1 MKQIEAPP
9 IEDLGPLLIAP
20 LGFRQNS
27 IFYGFQFELDQLH
40 QGLSNEKK
48 RSIGSSAVILW
59 GPPGCGKTH
68 LAREYVWRHREDFPS
83 GIFWIDCK
91 SDEAVAKSFWDTA
104 QAAALLGA
112 AEHAEDD
119 KDWDAHTKYLE
130 AVRKWFESKE
140 GWLIVFDGVAFD
152 SDDEMQKFQKFIPD
166 HSGNSIIYTSV
177 DRNLSKSQR
186 LLLPS
191 AVKVAPLSVEDAR
204 LLLYKGLDIKDPTPT
219 QETKATELVKYLEC
233 MPLAIHATSHMLSAK
248 GKALEKYHIGSYP
261 SSKRLAEP
269 YAEIMQDLWENNH
282 HEAIHLINLLSFF
295 GHAVPVAMIQ
305 LGRNALCDF
314 NIQIRSLDREGS
326 TRRDLENTIATLIK
340 YGLVERTLQSYA
352 SSRRTVSLKT
362 QPSYTT
368 QGDSSPELTQNSVGE
383 SATRPESSLESLS
396 SRSRTSSIDIL
407 RVHTVVQGFCR
418 DEMRLKNK
426 ERFSVWLSA
435 AVKLFCLSYSTAHER
450 ITAAGGEGTFAQLLL
465 KSPKLTFLD
474 SQGLS
479 VTIASTKLTPPDCT
493 PIFRKTSILLPIMSR
508 KLATNYAKSFA

>member
-1 MKQIEAPP
+1 M
-9 IEDLGPLLIAP
+9 
-20 LGFRQNS
+20 
-27 IFYGFQFELDQLH
+27 
-40 QGLSNEKK
+40 
-48 RSIGSSAVILW
+48 W

-68 LAREYVWRHREDFPS
+68 LAREYVWRHRDNFPS

-91 SDEAVAKSFWDTA
+91 SDEAIAKSFWDTA

-119 KDWDAHTKYLE
+119 QDWDAHTKYLE
-130 AVRKWFESKE
+130 AVRKWFESRE

-152 SDDEMQKFQKFIPD
+152 SDDKIQRFQEFIPD

-177 DRNLSKSQR
+177 DRTLAKSQR

-204 LLLYKGLDIKDPTPT
+204 LLLYKGLDIKDPTSS
-219 QETKATELVKYLEC
+219 QESKATELVKYLEC
-233 MPLAIHATSHMLSAK
+233 LPLAIHATSHMLSAK

-269 YAEIMQDLWENNH
+269 YTEIMQDLWENDH
-282 HEAIHLINLLSFF
+282 HEATNLINLLSFF

-305 LGRNALCDF
+305 LGRRALGDF

-340 YGLVERTLQSYA
+340 YGLVERTLQSYT
-352 SSRRTVSLKT
+352 SSRRTGSLKT
-362 QPSYTT
+362 QPSCTT
-368 QGDSSPELTQNSVGE
+368 QGDSSPELTQDGQGE
-383 SATRPESSLESLS
+383 LEDRPESSIDS
-396 SRSRTSSIDIL
+396 SSTRSRTSSIDIL

-426 ERFSVWLSA
+426 ERFSVWLVA

-450 ITAAGGEGTFAQLLL
+450 ITAAGGEGMLALLSMIL
-465 KSPKLTFLD
+465 PVPKSCP
-474 SQGLS
+474 SH
-479 VTIASTKLTPPDCT
+479 I
-493 PIFRKTSILLPIMSR
+493 I
-508 KLATNYAKSFA
+508 